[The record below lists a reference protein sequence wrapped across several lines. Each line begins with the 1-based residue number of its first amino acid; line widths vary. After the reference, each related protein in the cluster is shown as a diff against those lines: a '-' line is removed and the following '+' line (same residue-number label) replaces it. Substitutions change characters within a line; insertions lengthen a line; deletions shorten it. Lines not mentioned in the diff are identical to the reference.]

1 MCGASKYDKSTE
13 QIKCNTIS
21 SHFSPNII
29 VSVLV
34 TDATSYKMLEINDN
48 DY

>member
-1 MCGASKYDKSTE
+1 MLVQANMTNPRNKLSA
-13 QIKCNTIS
+13 IL

-34 TDATSYKMLEINDN
+34 IDAISYKMLSSMG
-48 DY
+48 